1 MHESN
6 FVNSQNFFETQ
17 VGAGPYVS
25 IDGVVKVCRTA
36 PLLDL
41 PVDFKEWFEPSRIN
55 SPLNAQRTM

>member
-1 MHESN
+1 MQESN
-6 FVNSQNFFETQ
+6 SVSYQNFFETQ

-41 PVDFKEWFEPSRIN
+41 PVDFKEWFEPTRSCTPVSVKRI
-55 SPLNAQRTM
+55 M